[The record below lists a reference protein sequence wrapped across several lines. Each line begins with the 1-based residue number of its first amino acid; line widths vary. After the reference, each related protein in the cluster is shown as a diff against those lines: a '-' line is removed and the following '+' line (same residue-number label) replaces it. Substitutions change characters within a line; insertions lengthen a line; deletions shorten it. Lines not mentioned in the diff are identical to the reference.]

1 MLQRGKMLNNKKL
14 YVIIVI
20 LILIMLWIILPVFLY
35 NYLELKQNKEEIK
48 TNEYVI
54 NTSKIDFEKL
64 IHTKTNVPVKSFL
77 EKRKLK
83 NLIWEMENN
92 SFEIR
97 NYLQIEYRETN
108 SSEIKKLLNNYN
120 NYWEFMFLVKND
132 FKKNKFINPEI
143 LQQIKNTYDIKN
155 VKALK
160 KYQPALNSDI
170 YAMLILYYMVISSLT
185 YFYIFK
191 KKREVITEYLIY
203 WLSK

>member
-20 LILIMLWIILPVFLY
+20 LMLIMLWIIVPVFLY

-64 IHTKTNVPVKSFL
+64 INTKTNVPVKSFL

-170 YAMLILYYMVISSLT
+170 YAMLILYYMVTGSLT

>member
-14 YVIIVI
+14 YIIIVI
-20 LILIMLWIILPVFLY
+20 LMLIMLWIIVPVFLY

-108 SSEIKKLLNNYN
+108 SSEIKNLLNNYN

-132 FKKNKFINPEI
+132 FKKNKFINPEM

-170 YAMLILYYMVISSLT
+170 YAMLILYYMVIGSLT

>member
-1 MLQRGKMLNNKKL
+1 M
-14 YVIIVI
+14 
-20 LILIMLWIILPVFLY
+20 LIMLWIIVPVFLY

-54 NTSKIDFEKL
+54 NTSKINFEKL

-132 FKKNKFINPEI
+132 FKKNKFINPEM

-170 YAMLILYYMVISSLT
+170 YAMLILYYMVIGSLT

-191 KKREVITEYLIY
+191 KKREAITEYLIY

>member
-20 LILIMLWIILPVFLY
+20 LMLIMLWIIVPVFLY

-54 NTSKIDFEKL
+54 NTSKINFEKL

-132 FKKNKFINPEI
+132 FKKNKFINPEM

-170 YAMLILYYMVISSLT
+170 YAMLILYYMVIGSLT

-191 KKREVITEYLIY
+191 KKREAITEYLIY

>member
-20 LILIMLWIILPVFLY
+20 LILIMLWIIVPVFLY

-108 SSEIKKLLNNYN
+108 SSEIKNLLNNYN

-132 FKKNKFINPEI
+132 FKKNKFINPEM

-170 YAMLILYYMVISSLT
+170 YAMLILYYMVIGSLT

>member
-20 LILIMLWIILPVFLY
+20 LMLIMLWIIVPVFLY
-35 NYLELKQNKEEIK
+35 NYLELKQNKKEIK

-54 NTSKIDFEKL
+54 NTSKIDFETL

-108 SSEIKKLLNNYN
+108 SSEIKNLLNNYN

-132 FKKNKFINPEI
+132 FKKNKFINPEM

-170 YAMLILYYMVISSLT
+170 YAMLILYYMVIGSLT

-191 KKREVITEYLIY
+191 KKREAITEYLIY

>member
-20 LILIMLWIILPVFLY
+20 LMLIMLWIIVPVFLY
-35 NYLELKQNKEEIK
+35 KYLEFKQSKEEVQ
-48 TNEYVI
+48 TNEYVL
-54 NTSKIDFEKL
+54 NTSKINFKL
-64 IHTKTNVPVKSFL
+64 LKNDKKYIPIKSIL
-77 EKRKLK
+77 QKRKLK
-83 NLIWEMENN
+83 NLIWGMENN

-108 SSEIKKLLNNYN
+108 SSEIKNLLNNYN

-132 FKKNKFINPEI
+132 FKNNKFINPEI
-143 LQQIKNTYDIKN
+143 LQQIKTTYDIKN

-170 YAMLILYYMVISSLT
+170 YAMLILYYMVIGSLT

-191 KKREVITEYLIY
+191 KKREAITEYLIY

>member
-20 LILIMLWIILPVFLY
+20 LILIMLWIIVPVFLY

-64 IHTKTNVPVKSFL
+64 MHTKTNVPVKSFL

-108 SSEIKKLLNNYN
+108 SSEIKNLLNNYN

-132 FKKNKFINPEI
+132 FKKNKFINPEM

-170 YAMLILYYMVISSLT
+170 YAMLILYYMVIGSLT

>member
-20 LILIMLWIILPVFLY
+20 LMLIMLWIIVPVFLY

-54 NTSKIDFEKL
+54 NTSKIDFETL

-108 SSEIKKLLNNYN
+108 SSEIKNLLNNYN

-132 FKKNKFINPEI
+132 FKKNKFINPEM

-170 YAMLILYYMVISSLT
+170 YAMLILYYMVIGSLT

-191 KKREVITEYLIY
+191 KKREAITEYLIY

>member
-1 MLQRGKMLNNKKL
+1 MLNNKKL

-20 LILIMLWIILPVFLY
+20 LILIMLWIIVPVFLY

-54 NTSKIDFEKL
+54 NTSKINFEKL

>member
-20 LILIMLWIILPVFLY
+20 LMLIMLWIIVPVFLY

-108 SSEIKKLLNNYN
+108 SSEIKNLLNNYN

-132 FKKNKFINPEI
+132 FKKNKFINPEM

-170 YAMLILYYMVISSLT
+170 YAMLILYYMVIGSLT

>member
-20 LILIMLWIILPVFLY
+20 LMLIMLWIIVPVFLY

-54 NTSKIDFEKL
+54 NTSKINFEKL

-132 FKKNKFINPEI
+132 FKKNKFINPEM

-170 YAMLILYYMVISSLT
+170 YAMLILYYMVVGSLT

>member
-20 LILIMLWIILPVFLY
+20 LMLIMLWIIVPVFLY

-64 IHTKTNVPVKSFL
+64 INTKTNVPVKSFL

-170 YAMLILYYMVISSLT
+170 YAMLILYYMVIGSLT

>member
-20 LILIMLWIILPVFLY
+20 LMLIMLWIIVPAFLY

-54 NTSKIDFEKL
+54 NTSKINFEKL

-132 FKKNKFINPEI
+132 FKKNKFINPEM

-170 YAMLILYYMVISSLT
+170 YAMLILYYMVIGSLT

-191 KKREVITEYLIY
+191 KKREAITEYLIY

>member
-20 LILIMLWIILPVFLY
+20 LMLIMLWIIVPAFLY

-54 NTSKIDFEKL
+54 NTSKIDFETL

-108 SSEIKKLLNNYN
+108 SSEIKNLLNNYN

-132 FKKNKFINPEI
+132 FKKNKFINPEM

-170 YAMLILYYMVISSLT
+170 YAMLILYYMVIGSLT

-191 KKREVITEYLIY
+191 KKREAITEYLIY

>member
-20 LILIMLWIILPVFLY
+20 LMLIILWIIVPVFLY

-64 IHTKTNVPVKSFL
+64 IHTKKNVPVKSFL

-108 SSEIKKLLNNYN
+108 SSEIKNLLNNYN

-132 FKKNKFINPEI
+132 FKKNKFINPEM

-170 YAMLILYYMVISSLT
+170 YAMLILYYMVIGSLT

-191 KKREVITEYLIY
+191 KKREVIKEYLIY

>member
-1 MLQRGKMLNNKKL
+1 MLNNKKL

-20 LILIMLWIILPVFLY
+20 LMLIMLWIIVPAFLY

-54 NTSKIDFEKL
+54 NTSKIDFETL

-108 SSEIKKLLNNYN
+108 SSEIKNLLNNYN

-132 FKKNKFINPEI
+132 FKKNKFINPEM

-170 YAMLILYYMVISSLT
+170 YAMLILYYMVIGSLT

-191 KKREVITEYLIY
+191 KKREAITEYLIY

>member
-20 LILIMLWIILPVFLY
+20 LMLIMLWIIVPVFLY

-64 IHTKTNVPVKSFL
+64 INTKTNVPVKSFL

-170 YAMLILYYMVISSLT
+170 YAMLILYYMVVGSLT